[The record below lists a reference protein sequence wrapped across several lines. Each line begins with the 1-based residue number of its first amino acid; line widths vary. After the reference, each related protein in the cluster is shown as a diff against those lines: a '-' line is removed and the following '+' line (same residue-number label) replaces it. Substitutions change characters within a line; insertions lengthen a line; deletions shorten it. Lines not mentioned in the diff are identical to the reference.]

1 MSDEQEV
8 DQEVNG
14 IESLFDRRK
23 FLAHSGIAVGGFAA
37 GSAIL
42 AACGSDG
49 AGPTTTA
56 APATTTA
63 APATTTAAP
72 ATTAAAAAT
81 TTAEATTT
89 TAEATTTT
97 AVELSSDL
105 PDIEWEMGTSWP
117 TSLVTLFGSAQI
129 FSDAVSRLTGGKFT
143 INPRPAGEI
152 VAGGQVLPT
161 VRDKGMEMGHT
172 ASYYYVGISPIQQF
186 GTAVPFGLNQRQQ
199 NAWLYQGGGLE
210 ILQEF
215 YAEEH
220 NMIFFPAGATGC
232 QMGGWFSK
240 EINTVDD
247 LQGLTMRIPGIGG
260 AVLNNLG
267 GEQISIPGGE
277 ILTAIETGAI
287 DAAEFVGPTDD
298 LILGLDEL
306 GTELFYYH
314 PGWWEPGTALE
325 VEIHLD
331 NWTSL
336 PEEYQ
341 AAIETAAA
349 YANMHCLA
357 TYDTLNQRDL
367 ATIKEFAT
375 ILEFSPE
382 LMAAFK
388 QGTEDELDR
397 IAGEDARFAAIL
409 APWREYRDGIVEWH
423 GLAEKSYLMQQTGI

>member
-1 MSDEQEV
+1 MTEVQEQEI
-8 DQEVNG
+8 DETETG
-14 IESLFDRRK
+14 LERRK
-23 FLAHSGIAVGGFAA
+23 FLTQAGIAVGGFAV
-37 GSAIL
+37 GGAII
-42 AACGSDG
+42 AACSSDDD
-49 AGPTTTA
+49 GPAATA
-56 APATTTA
+56 ATTTA
-63 APATTTAAP
+63 AATTTK
-72 ATTAAAAAT
+72 
-81 TTAEATTT
+81 
-89 TAEATTTT
+89 

-105 PDIEWEMGTSWP
+105 PDIEWEMGCSWP
-117 TSLVTLFGSAQI
+117 TALVTLFGSAQI
-129 FSDAVSRLTGGKFT
+129 FSDAVSRLTGGKFK

-172 ASYYYVGISPIQQF
+172 ASYYYVGISKVQQF

-210 ILQEF
+210 MLQDF

-240 EINTVDD
+240 EINTVAD

-277 ILTAIETGAI
+277 ILTAIQTGAI

-331 NWTSL
+331 NWNSL

-349 YANMHCLA
+349 FANMHCLA

-367 ATIKEFAT
+367 QKIKEFAT
-375 ILEFSPE
+375 IREFSPE
-382 LMAAFK
+382 LMSAFK
-388 QGTEDELDR
+388 EETEDELDR
-397 IAGEDARFAAIL
+397 IAAGDPQFKAIL
-409 APWREYRDGIVEWH
+409 DPWREYRDGIVEWH
-423 GLAEKSYLMQQTGI
+423 GLAEKSYLLQQTEI